1 MSRFHP
7 PLLTLSTLRVNAKQ
21 GRRKR
26 SKVADGQCVKRCH
39 LVTDTLARLL
49 PIAVPANLPENALD
63 APSLAENIPIYITV
77 PKLPY
82 SIPKG
87 E

>member
-1 MSRFHP
+1 MCE
-7 PLLTLSTLRVNAKQ
+7 AI
-21 GRRKR
+21 
-26 SKVADGQCVKRCH
+26 H
-39 LVTDTLARLL
+39 LVTDTVARLL

-63 APSLAENIPIYITV
+63 APSLAENTPLYITV
-77 PKLPY
+77 PKLPS

>member
-1 MSRFHP
+1 MASSTAFDPFNTQSECEARAQEAFKGSRW
-7 PLLTLSTLRVNAKQ
+7 AMCE
-21 GRRKR
+21 
-26 SKVADGQCVKRCH
+26 AIH
-39 LVTDTLARLL
+39 LVTDTVARLL
-49 PIAVPANLPENALD
+49 PIAVPAKLPENALD
-63 APSLAENIPIYITV
+63 APSLAENTPIYITV